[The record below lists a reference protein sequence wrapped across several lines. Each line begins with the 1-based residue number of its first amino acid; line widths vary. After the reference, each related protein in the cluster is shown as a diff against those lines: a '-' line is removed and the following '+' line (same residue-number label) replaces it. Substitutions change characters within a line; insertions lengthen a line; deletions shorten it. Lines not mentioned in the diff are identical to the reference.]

1 MDMPAKPVFEGIWLP
16 MVTPMRGGHVDL
28 DAAQALARYYR
39 NAGMAGLVL
48 FGSTGEGNLVGT
60 PEKIDMIEAITSDA
74 HALPLVLG
82 VGGVDTRGVAAA
94 VRRLDRYAPAG
105 YLVPPPYYLGPSQA
119 GIAWH
124 YRQIAWAT
132 ERPIILYNIPK
143 RAGVAMTVE
152 TMEALAAMPNFG
164 AVKECNPSVLA
175 ALNARGRLA
184 ALCGEDLA
192 LLDHFLAGGRGAIPA
207 AAHLYPE
214 RFVEIMQLARDGQAH
229 AARELFEPLVP
240 LIRLLF
246 SEPNPAPIKRALAM
260 QGLIADELRMPMTP
274 ASRELGSRLQRAMK
288 RMPDPV
294 SRLQTA

>member
-1 MDMPAKPVFEGIWLP
+1 MDMPAKTAFEGIWLP
-16 MVTPMRGGHVDL
+16 MVTPMRGGYVDL

-39 NAGMAGLVL
+39 NAGIAVLVL
-48 FGSTGEGNLVGT
+48 FGSTGEGNLLGM
-60 PEKIDMIEAITSDA
+60 PEKIEMIEAISSDTN
-74 HALPLVLG
+74 ALPLVFG
-82 VGGVDTRGVAAA
+82 AGGVDTRGVATA
-94 VRRLDRYAPAG
+94 VRRLDKYAPAG

-119 GIAWH
+119 GILWH

-143 RAGVAMTVE
+143 RTGVTMTVE
-152 TMEALAAMPNFG
+152 TMEALAALPNFS

-175 ALNARGRLA
+175 TLNARGTLD

-214 RFVEIMQLARDGQAH
+214 RYVEVMQLARDGH
-229 AARELFEPLVP
+229 VEAAREMFEPLRG

-260 QGLIADELRMPMTP
+260 QGLIADELRMPMMP
-274 ASRELGSRLQRAMK
+274 ASRELGSRLQRAMSVVQGSA
-288 RMPDPV
+288 R
-294 SRLQTA
+294 RLQTA

>member
-1 MDMPAKPVFEGIWLP
+1 MDMPAKTVFEGIWLP
-16 MVTPMRGGHVDL
+16 MVTPMRGGYVDL

-39 NAGMAGLVL
+39 NAGIAGLVL
-48 FGSTGEGNLVGT
+48 FGSTGEGNLLGMT
-60 PEKIDMIEAITSDA
+60 EKIDMIEAIASDTN
-74 HALPLVLG
+74 ALPLVFG
-82 VGGVDTRGVAAA
+82 AGGVDTRGVAAA
-94 VRRLDRYAPAG
+94 VRRLDKYAPAG

-119 GIAWH
+119 GILWH

-143 RAGVAMTVE
+143 RTGVTMTVE
-152 TMEALAAMPNFG
+152 TMETLAALPNFS

-175 ALNARGRLA
+175 TLNAHGTLD

-214 RFVEIMQLARDGQAH
+214 RYVEVMQLARDGHAE
-229 AARELFEPLVP
+229 AAREMFEPLRG

-246 SEPNPAPIKRALAM
+246 AEPNPAPIKRALAM
-260 QGLIADELRMPMTP
+260 QGLIADELRMPMMP
-274 ASRELGSRLQRAMK
+274 ASRELGSRLQRAMSVVQGSA
-288 RMPDPV
+288 R
-294 SRLQTA
+294 RLQTA